1 MIDRAHFLIFLSA
14 AVILAISPGPGMIY
28 VLARSLR
35 GGRAI
40 GLASCFGTA
49 AGGLAR
55 RLNSSISWQRRQR
68 LVSGGAL
75 VGLGGYVAVS

>member
-14 AVILAISPGPGMIY
+14 AVILAVSPGPGMIY

-40 GLASCFGTA
+40 RLPRLSG
-49 AGGLAR
+49 R
-55 RLNSSISWQRRQR
+55 RP
-68 LVSGGAL
+68 
-75 VGLGGYVAVS
+75 VAWYTS